1 MEYIGVKETAI
12 SWGICQRRVQRLCEE
27 KRVYGA
33 KKIGNSWQI
42 PNGTLKPADGRY
54 KNLNDKKELTSI
66 DLFSGPGGLCTGFR
80 WAGIHALIAVEW
92 SDNTV
97 QTYAHSH
104 NAEIFELE
112 DYLNGTM
119 SDPERYFQPSQRT
132 LLIHGDIRKVTGDL
146 IKKILV
152 TRFDRESVYIVTG
165 GAPCESFSM
174 AGDRKE
180 DDDRNILYKNV
191 LRIARAVD
199 SKMFLFENV
208 KGLFS
213 KKYDGK
219 AGAMY
224 RHICKEFQET
234 DPKTG
239 VTFKLAETDPHKV
252 LLRAIEYGVPQNR
265 ERLFL
270 VGVNARYPQG
280 VFHYPEKT
288 HGPGRKY
295 PYVTVE
301 DALMDLPALDSK
313 EENNTY
319 TFDIEQAKDTPARY
333 DYLQRM
339 RGQCSMPPA
348 SSGFGKSSL
357 SSHKAPGHTERMLN
371 RIKSIQP
378 GESMKTAYER
388 LLKEGKTD
396 FVKANFPKKIYAARN
411 RRLKLGEPSFTVTSH
426 CLDEMIHPTQ
436 DRGLTPREC
445 ARLQSFPDWY
455 HFEGDY
461 VTFHSDP
468 EQDRYEQIGDA
479 IPPLLGYVLGKEVAR
494 TLHSIKGNGKEKT
507 K

>member
-1 MEYIGVKETAI
+1 MEYVEACKMAQK
-12 SWGICQRRVQRLCEE
+12 WGISARRMQKLCKE
-27 KRVYGA
+27 KRINDA
-33 KKIGNSWQI
+33 KKIGNSWLV
-42 PNGTLKPADGRY
+42 PENAVKPADGRY
-54 KNLNDKKELTSI
+54 KNVSDKKELTSI

-104 NAEIFELE
+104 DAEIFELE

-119 SDPERYFQPSQRT
+119 SNPEHYFHPSQRT

-152 TRFDRESVYIVTG
+152 MRFNRDSVDIVTG

-270 VGVNARYPQG
+270 VGINTRYPQG
-280 VFHYPEKT
+280 MFHYPEKT

-295 PYVTVE
+295 PYVTVG
-301 DALMDLPALDSK
+301 DALMDLPQLASK

-319 TFDIEQAKDTPARY
+319 TFDMKQAKDNPARY

-348 SSGFGKSSL
+348 SSGFGKNSL

-371 RIKSIQP
+371 RIKSIKS

-388 LLKEGKTD
+388 LLREGKTD
-396 FVKANFPKKIYAARN
+396 FINANFPKKIYAARN
-411 RRLKLGEPSFTVTSH
+411 RRLKLDEPSFTVTSH

-455 HFEGDY
+455 QFEGDY

-468 EQDRYEQIGDA
+468 QQDRYEQIGDA
-479 IPPLLGYVLGKEVAR
+479 IPPLLGYALGQEVVC
-494 TLHSIKGNGKEKT
+494 TLRSLNMAKKT